1 MCLSMLASVAG
12 IVPAEAQEPE
22 AGARSTTEA
31 APQEVPRPAPP
42 LIPGPGARVQ
52 PDDKRRTLRSYGHNL
67 AYNFLAVLQRDNHGP
82 LLITAALTGAS
93 LGLDDTCEQYFTD
106 HPHEDFGKI
115 GASLGSTAAVAGVT
129 IGLFSAGRISRGD
142 RFRAASYDL
151 SQAFIVTEA
160 YTWALKLAV
169 QRERPDGS
177 DNRSFPS
184 GHASN
189 AFAIA
194 SVISRHYKKLAIPAY
209 AFGTYVAVSRMAAEK
224 HFFSDIVA
232 GSGLGLVIGRVV
244 VRRNGRPPDPKPGE
258 AKEPPADKTTWDVT
272 PWAGPSGDG
281 RGLMLVVRF

>member
-1 MCLSMLASVAG
+1 MLVSLTG
-12 IVPAEAQEPE
+12 IVPAGAQEP
-22 AGARSTTEA
+22 ATADTAS
-31 APQEVPRPAPP
+31 APQEVPSPAPP
-42 LIPGPGARVQ
+42 LVPGPRTHVV

-67 AYNFLAVLQRDNHGP
+67 AYNFLAVLQQDNHEP
-82 LLITAALTGAS
+82 LLITATLTGAS

-106 HPHEDFGKI
+106 HPHENFGKI
-115 GASLGSTAAVAGVT
+115 GASLGSTVAVAGVT

-151 SQAFIVTEA
+151 SQAFIVTEV

-209 AFGTYVAVSRMAAEK
+209 AFGTYVAVSRMAAQK

-232 GSGLGLVIGRVV
+232 GSGLGLAIGRVV

-258 AKEPPADKTTWDVT
+258 AAEPPAEKTTWDIS

>member
-1 MCLSMLASVAG
+1 MLASVAG
-12 IVPAEAQEPE
+12 IVPAGAQEPQ
-22 AGARSTTEA
+22 A
-31 APQEVPRPAPP
+31 APP
-42 LIPGPGARVQ
+42 LIPGPGARVH

-67 AYNFLAVLQRDNHGP
+67 GYNFLAVLQHENHGP

-106 HPHEDFGKI
+106 HPHENFGKI
-115 GASLGSTAAVAGVT
+115 GANLGGTVAVAGLG

-142 RFRAASYDL
+142 RFRAATYDL
-151 SQAFIVTEA
+151 SQAIIVTGV
-160 YTWALKLAV
+160 YTTALKLAV

-194 SVISRHYKKLAIPAY
+194 SVISQHYKKLVIPAY

-224 HFFSDIVA
+224 HFFSDIVG

-258 AKEPPADKTTWDVT
+258 AAPPPADKTTWDVA

>member
-1 MCLSMLASVAG
+1 MLASVAG
-12 IVPAEAQEPE
+12 IVPVEAQEP
-22 AGARSTTEA
+22 ATADTAS
-31 APQEVPRPAPP
+31 APQEVPSPAPP
-42 LIPGPGARVQ
+42 LVPGPRTHVV

-67 AYNFLAVLQRDNHGP
+67 AYNFLAVLQQDNHEP
-82 LLITAALTGAS
+82 LLITATLTGAS

-106 HPHEDFGKI
+106 HPHENFGKI
-115 GASLGSTAAVAGVT
+115 GASLGSTVAVAGVT

-151 SQAFIVTEA
+151 SQAFIVTEV

-194 SVISRHYKKLAIPAY
+194 SVISRHYKKLTIPAY
-209 AFGTYVAVSRMAAEK
+209 AFETYVAVSRMAAQK

-232 GSGLGLVIGRVV
+232 GSGLGLAIGRVV

-258 AKEPPADKTTWDVT
+258 AAASPDKTTWDVM

-281 RGLMLVVRF
+281 RGLVLVVRF